1 MALLGQLTHG
11 PLHPDMAGRPGSYGL
26 GEHGWEAGRPP
37 PKAEQELSGLRD
49 KGGPFLVNTSPAA
62 DRHQGC
68 CPPHP
73 HPRHPIPAQG
83 LENAVT

>member
-1 MALLGQLTHG
+1 MGW
-11 PLHPDMAGRPGSYGL
+11 GSTCGKP
-26 GEHGWEAGRPP
+26 EDPP